1 MSQFPGDMGSV
12 YMRRRHDPFAQYD
25 PRRDMTPRVNRPY
38 MPSGG
43 DLIKQQHLQMA
54 DDKYNRMMARPPAGR
69 RTVPNIPGYQRSPGK
84 GRGPSGPGKGR
95 GRSLPGKGGGSPRQ
109 RSYRELADAGMRTT
123 GREPGGPLSSD
134 RFRNIGNVPPSM
146 GNLQRSIQEA
156 FENAQKGQPFP
167 SDLKEALQRQQAE
180 AEARVPANS
189 IRRSPLY
196 QGMDKLPPLGP
207 SAPPSPFDPR
217 QLQRLQEQQR
227 MLSGQGGPSQNYREN
242 LFRQPPPSFDPRGS
256 GAIASGE
263 VQLPGHQG
271 RIGQRPGMPPE
282 MPMPGGRGPMAG
294 GSYFDEGGNR
304 VDFGGGNRGP
314 VASIPTPVG
323 VLPGD
328 YNPNAPTPPPPII
341 MPGYPPQPRGPSG
354 PGKGRGP
361 IMGSP
366 GGPGGPGKGRG
377 PSGPGKGR
385 GPSGPGK
392 GRGPIGSPG
401 FPSPGKG
408 RGPSGPGK
416 GRGPSMPGKG
426 RQNMPQ
432 PGGYYPQPPSSPSY
446 PDAGIPPFSAP
457 PSYNAP
463 VMPPGYGQMQNTAD
477 RFAGY
482 GIPQNMT
489 GTFQFPHYQPYT
501 PPAPSMQTGP
511 EPYQPEPQPPSDPY
525 RPPGSPADP
534 ANPPYDVM
542 YQPNFTAP
550 MTGSPNQLQGPTSYQ
565 PPPQQPAVQPDIGLP
580 GRGGFGFDPFGGYS
594 GIGF

>member
-1 MSQFPGDMGSV
+1 MSQFPGDIGSV
-12 YMRRRHDPFAQYD
+12 YLRRRHDPFAQYD
-25 PRRDMTPRVNRPY
+25 PRRDMTPRGP
-38 MPSGG
+38 
-43 DLIKQQHLQMA
+43 L
-54 DDKYNRMMARPPAGR
+54 
-69 RTVPNIPGYQRSPGK
+69 SPGK

-95 GRSLPGKGGGSPRQ
+95 GRSLPGKGGGPSRQ
-109 RSYRELADAGMRTT
+109 
-123 GREPGGPLSSD
+123 PLD
-134 RFRNIGNVPPSM
+134 PLRNIGNVPPSLS
-146 GNLQRSIQEA
+146 NFNRALQEA
-156 FENAQKGQPFP
+156 LRSGVDLDPSVPDPFAG
-167 SDLKEALQRQQAE
+167 EALRSGGIQPTAPPF
-180 AEARVPANS
+180 ALARSLASNVP
-189 IRRSPLY
+189 RRDIVPQPAPL
-196 QGMDKLPPLGP
+196 P
-207 SAPPSPFDPR
+207 SAPR
-217 QLQRLQEQQR
+217 
-227 MLSGQGGPSQNYREN
+227 GPSQNYREN

-271 RIGQRPGMPPE
+271 RIGQRPGMPPG
-282 MPMPGGRGPMAG
+282 MLGGREPMAG
-294 GSYFDEGGNR
+294 GSYFDEDGNR

-314 VASIPTPVG
+314 VASIPTPV
-323 VLPGD
+323 PMD
-328 YNPNAPTPPPPII
+328 PPY
-341 MPGYPPQPRGPSG
+341 MPGFPEPGRGRGPSG

-366 GGPGGPGKGRG
+366 GF
-377 PSGPGKGR
+377 PSPGKGR

-463 VMPPGYGQMQNTAD
+463 IMSPGYGQMQNTAD

-489 GTFQFPHYQPYT
+489 DTFQFPHYQPYT
-501 PPAPSMQTGP
+501 PPAPLGQTGP
-511 EPYQPEPQPPSDPY
+511 APYQPEPQPPGGPY

-534 ANPPYDVM
+534 VEPPREPLPASFQTPDDPHRPSGSPAM
-542 YQPNFTAP
+542 YQP
-550 MTGSPNQLQGPTSYQ
+550 MS
-565 PPPQQPAVQPDIGLP
+565 PQQPPTFMQPNIGLP
-580 GRGGFGFDPFGGYS
+580 GRGGRGGFGFNHGGGFSGGFAGLGSEGFMQTRGPLSYS
-594 GIGF
+594 RRG

>member
-1 MSQFPGDMGSV
+1 MSQFPGDIGSV
-12 YMRRRHDPFAQYD
+12 YLARSTGADPFAQYD
-25 PRRDMTPRVNRPY
+25 PRRDMTPRGP
-38 MPSGG
+38 
-43 DLIKQQHLQMA
+43 L
-54 DDKYNRMMARPPAGR
+54 
-69 RTVPNIPGYQRSPGK
+69 SPGK

-95 GRSLPGKGGGSPRQ
+95 GRSLPGKGGGPSRQ
-109 RSYRELADAGMRTT
+109 
-123 GREPGGPLSSD
+123 PLD
-134 RFRNIGNVPPSM
+134 PLRNIGNVPPSL
-146 GNLQRSIQEA
+146 GNLHRSIQEA
-156 FENAQKGQPFP
+156 FGNAQKGQPFP
-167 SDLKEALQRQQAE
+167 SGFKETLQRQQAE
-180 AEARVPANS
+180 EEARVPANS
-189 IRRSPLY
+189 IRRSPFY

-207 SAPPSPFDPR
+207 SAPR
-217 QLQRLQEQQR
+217 
-227 MLSGQGGPSQNYREN
+227 GPNQNYREN

-271 RIGQRPGMPPE
+271 RIGQRPGMPPG
-282 MPMPGGRGPMAG
+282 MPGGREPMAG
-294 GSYFDEGGNR
+294 GSYFDEDGNR

-314 VASIPTPVG
+314 VASIPTPV
-323 VLPGD
+323 PMD
-328 YNPNAPTPPPPII
+328 PPY
-341 MPGYPPQPRGPSG
+341 MPGFPMPMDPPYMPGFPEPGRGRGPSG

-366 GGPGGPGKGRG
+366 GF
-377 PSGPGKGR
+377 PSPGKGR

-463 VMPPGYGQMQNTAD
+463 IMSPGYGQMQNTAD

-489 GTFQFPHYQPYT
+489 DTFQFPHYQPYT
-501 PPAPSMQTGP
+501 PPAPLGQTGP
-511 EPYQPEPQPPSDPY
+511 APYQPEPQPPGGPY

-534 ANPPYDVM
+534 VEPPREPLPASFQTPDDPHRPSGSPAM
-542 YQPNFTAP
+542 YQP
-550 MTGSPNQLQGPTSYQ
+550 MS
-565 PPPQQPAVQPDIGLP
+565 PQQPPTFMQPNIGLP
-580 GRGGFGFDPFGGYS
+580 GRGGRGGFGFNHGGGFSGGFAGLGSEGFMQTRGPLSYS
-594 GIGF
+594 RRG